1 MIKAIESAIAR
12 SRTVIIAFLVVVIA
26 GVISYQDMPKENEPD
41 VAFPFIN
48 VQVFLEGVSPED
60 SERLLVRPLEQE
72 LRSLDGL
79 KEMVGSAAEGRATIS
94 LEFNPEIDVNEAL
107 QEVRE
112 RVDLAQPKLP
122 QDADEPRVDEVK
134 FSRFDPMIVMNL
146 SGSVSERAL
155 VAVAKDLADRLESIG
170 GVLEVNVIG
179 SREEVLEV
187 VVDPLAMESYGLSPA
202 DVLNF
207 VERNNRLV
215 AAGALQS
222 EQGRF
227 AIKVPGVIENPE
239 DVLRLP
245 IKVDGERVVHFE
257 DIAQVRR
264 TFKDPDSFARLNG
277 KPSLALKVVGRSGA
291 NLIKTAE
298 EVREIVEAVSPRW
311 PPGVELIFSRDKS
324 KWVERNISNLVN
336 NVVAAIVLV
345 FIVLIGVLG
354 FQNALLVGI
363 AIPGSFCA
371 GFFVLNLLGMS
382 VNMVVLFASIMAV
395 GLLVDG
401 AIVVTELADR
411 KMAEGLH
418 RRYAY
423 TEAAKRMAWPII
435 ASTATTCVAFLPL
448 IFWPGM
454 IGNFMLFFPVTL
466 LAILSASLVMALV
479 VVPSM
484 GTLFGKPGHFNE
496 NIRRNLIA
504 AEMGELNSIGGL
516 TGRYVQLMFTAMQ
529 HPWRIVAIITLLLLS
544 LYGSYALFGN
554 GITMFPNVEPNQGSV
569 DIRALGDYSPKE
581 KDKLV
586 RLVEDRIYGID
597 GVDYIDVQSGSGG
610 NGAAPDQIGAIRLNF
625 SDWRT
630 RRPADEI
637 MADIRQRT
645 ASIAGLVIETR
656 LPEEGPQTGKPIE
669 IEAASPD
676 LDALQHAV
684 QTIRAELAAI
694 DGVINAEDTAP
705 LPGIEWQ
712 LDVDRAEAAKFGAD
726 VSLVGS
732 VIQLVTNGIKVG
744 EYRPNDADEEIDIRV
759 RFPGNDRSL
768 DRLSELRIPTRDGN
782 VPIGTFVSRRPA
794 KATRTIMRTDMRR
807 TMLVQA
813 DLAPGAQLDPIVKEL
828 EQRLPSLGLD
838 ASVQLSFEGGA
849 RDQQETM
856 EFLSQA
862 FAFALGLMAMILVT
876 QFNSLFQA
884 LLILTA
890 VLFSTGGVFLG
901 LLVTGQSFSL
911 VNCGIGA
918 IALAG
923 IVVNNNI
930 VLIDTFNKIRETGM
944 NAQEAIIRTGAQR
957 LRPVMLTTITTV
969 LGLLPMAIALNIDL
983 LNREVYLGGPG
994 TQWWKQMAS
1003 AIAGGLVFATLL
1015 TLLLTPALLM
1025 IQANISRNWRT
1036 RRKLRESSRAGTER
1050 TVGGPTAA

>member
-1 MIKAIESAIAR
+1 MIKAIESAITR

-26 GVISYQDMPKENEPD
+26 GVVSYQEMPKENEPD
-41 VAFPFIN
+41 VAFPYIN

-79 KEMVGSAAEGRATIS
+79 KKMVGSAAEGRATIS
-94 LEFNPEIDVNEAL
+94 LEFNPEIDVNDAL

-122 QDADEPRVDEVK
+122 EDADEPRVDEIK

-155 VAVAKDLADRLESIG
+155 VAVAKDLADRIEGID

-202 DVLNF
+202 DVLSF

-227 AIKVPGVIENPE
+227 AIKVPGVIENPA

-245 IKVDGERVVHFE
+245 IKVDGERVVHFA

-298 EVREIVEAVSPRW
+298 EVREIVDAVLPHW

-324 KWVERNISNLVN
+324 KWVARNISNLVN
-336 NVVAAIVLV
+336 NVAAAIVLV

-435 ASTATTCVAFLPL
+435 ASTATTCVAFIPL

-466 LAILSASLVMALV
+466 LAILSASLVMALI

-496 NIRRNLIA
+496 SIRRDLVA
-504 AEMGELNSIGGL
+504 AESGELQSIGGI
-516 TGRYVQLMFTAMQ
+516 TGRYVKFMFASMT
-529 HPWRIVAIITLLLLS
+529 HPWRIVGVITLLLVS

-569 DIRALGDYSPKE
+569 DIRALGDYSPQE

-586 RLVEDRIYGID
+586 RLVEDRIYDID
-597 GVDYIDVQSGSGG
+597 GVDYIDVQSGAGG

-630 RRPADEI
+630 RRPAEEI
-637 MADIRQRT
+637 MAEIRQRT
-645 ASIAGLVIETR
+645 ASIAGLVIEPR
-656 LPEEGPQTGKPIE
+656 LPEEGPQEGKPIE

-676 LDALQHAV
+676 LEALRHAV
-684 QTIRAELAAI
+684 QTMRDELATI

-759 RFPGNDRSL
+759 RFPGDDRSL
-768 DRLSELRIPTRDGN
+768 DRLGELRIPTRDGN
-782 VPIGTFVSRRPA
+782 VPIGTFVTRRPA
-794 KATRTIMRTDMRR
+794 KATRTIMRTNMRR

-813 DLAPGAQLDPIVKEL
+813 DLAPGAQLDPIVKEFK
-828 EQRLPSLGLD
+828 ERLPTLGLD
-838 ASVQLSFEGGA
+838 ESVQLSFEGGA

-856 EFLSQA
+856 EFLSRA

-901 LLVTGQSFSL
+901 LLATGQSFSL

-930 VLIDTFNKIRETGM
+930 VLIDTYNKIRQTGM
-944 NAQEAIIRTGAQR
+944 NAKEAVIRTCAQR

-1003 AIAGGLVFATLL
+1003 AIAGGLIFATLL

-1036 RRKLRESSRAGTER
+1036 RRNLRKSSRAGTER
-1050 TVGGPTAA
+1050 TVGPSTA